1 MDTVVGGE
9 RGGFG
14 EKKIVR
20 VIHGGASLAGGGER
34 GGWWGG
40 AIVLSFDSKF

>member
-34 GGWWGG
+34 GGG
-40 AIVLSFDSKF
+40 IVLSFDSKF